1 LFGIYEVNARRL
13 TALVIHS
20 METVRSQP
28 MDLPPMASVDR
39 ALSMSGLQIIER
51 VLDNLKKSLI
61 QLAKAH
67 ESSDEARDL
76 EVVDSV
82 EEDSYPNLSAQLKN
96 KPLSQPYD
104 ASKLPGFKDGLKK
117 LEQEEQDLYADL
129 IFGQWRQISAALGV
143 VLPDPFASHQ

>member
-1 LFGIYEVNARRL
+1 M
-13 TALVIHS
+13 S
-20 METVRSQP
+20 SP
-28 MDLPPMASVDR
+28 MDLPPMASVDW
-39 ALSMSGLQIIER
+39 ALSMSGQQIIER
-51 VLDNLKKSLI
+51 VLDIFKKSLI
-61 QLAKAH
+61 QMAKAH

-76 EVVDSV
+76 EVVDSA
-82 EEDSYPNLSAQLKN
+82 EEDFYPNLSAQLKN
-96 KPLSQPYD
+96 KPLNQPYD